1 MNDMTLLRRKSKKDD
16 EVIDSLWEN
25 YIKARIEID
34 ELHEKY
40 RWRKQSEELP
50 KNDDIVQIWGRK
62 YFELSFG
69 YYNYKEKTWYERRHE
84 DDDVECGEYIRYWR
98 PLDLPEEEAKRDD

>member
-40 RWRKQSEELP
+40 RWRKQSEEPAPEGGYVLIC
-50 KNDDIVQIWGRK
+50 NRGCDIH
-62 YFELSFG
+62 G
-69 YYNYKEKTWYERRHE
+69 YTFPRISRSKQTYPAE
-84 DDDVECGEYIRYWR
+84 YWR
-98 PLDLPEEEAKRDD
+98 PLDLPEEESK